1 MSLGAIRKTDTS
13 NHDVSLLYVLFKDPD
28 VEGLWISEQLDQILN
43 SSSLFS
49 LFQNG
54 FNLVHVVCLNGFL

>member
-13 NHDVSLLYVLFKDPD
+13 KCDASLLKVLFKDPA
-28 VEGLWISEQLDQILN
+28 VEGLWISVPLDQILN
-43 SSSLFS
+43 SSFLFS

-54 FNLVHVVCLNGFL
+54 FNLVHVVCFNDFL